1 MARLLPLLPLLLA
14 GLAAAAWSAEPARF
28 TKDDDGCTVT
38 VRLGARFTVELAE
51 NPSTGYSWK
60 VVSAGA
66 PAVRQ
71 LGEPAFRQ
79 DGRLRGSAGTLAIPF
94 EAAAEGRGA
103 IALAYARPFE
113 KDAKPAATFAL
124 TVVVEK

>member
-14 GLAAAAWSAEPARF
+14 RIAGAAWAVEPAHF
-28 TKDDDGCTVT
+28 TKTDDGRTVT

-79 DGRLRGSAGTLAIPF
+79 DGRLRGSAGTATFSF
-94 EAAAEGRGA
+94 EAAAPGQGG
-103 IALAYARPFE
+103 IALACARPFE

-124 TVVVEK
+124 NVVIVK